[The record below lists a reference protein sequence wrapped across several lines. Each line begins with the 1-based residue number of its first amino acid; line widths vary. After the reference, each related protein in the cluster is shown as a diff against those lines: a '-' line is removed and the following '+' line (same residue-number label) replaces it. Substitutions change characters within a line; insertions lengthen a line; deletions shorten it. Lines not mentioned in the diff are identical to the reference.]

1 MSIVGPRA
9 HRSQIT
15 LDNPRERYAR
25 PVVPQSRTRSRGN
38 MSKVVSERGTGGA
51 TFAAILMMLGGGF
64 GLLAG
69 ISLIAKGT
77 FYVQPENYWISTGAA
92 TWGWSHLIVGLILLA
107 AGFGV
112 VSGAAWARW
121 LGIIFVSIQ
130 ALTNFLFIPVQPF
143 WAITLILIDLW
154 IIHSLFVHRREPV

>member
-1 MSIVGPRA
+1 
-9 HRSQIT
+9 
-15 LDNPRERYAR
+15 
-25 PVVPQSRTRSRGN
+25 

-92 TWGWSHLIVGLILLA
+92 TWGWWQPDCGSNCPGGWFLSHLWGGLGPLA
-107 AGFGV
+107 WHHLREH
-112 VSGAAWARW
+112 SGPHQFPVYPGSAV
-121 LGIIFVSIQ
+121 LGDHSDPDRLV
-130 ALTNFLFIPVQPF
+130 
-143 WAITLILIDLW
+143 D
-154 IIHSLFVHRREPV
+154 HSLPVRSPT